1 MNCWT
6 KRILP
11 FLLSAALIMQA
22 IVIFPA
28 VEAEE
33 MTPVEASSSEESEET
48 PKLEESPEESKES
61 VKAPKPSEE
70 QPSTVVYLDGENGSD
85 TKSGKSKEEAVQTF
99 KKALEL
105 MEEDGK
111 IIVSS
116 FQENHDIVFNKKGTL
131 ELANDIT
138 LIGANNHGIK
148 LSNGAKLKAGSHTLN
163 MSGFSLAIDVAADS
177 TIQDGHYVLDHN
189 GIAFY
194 LHDNAQIA
202 GTGRQNLTISALK
215 NTANGFHFSSDAWF
229 RNCTVTVEAYKE
241 KGEIYAGLNMQNAS
255 LTTRGIWYYFDPVED
270 KKSGI
275 KKGGIHLDHSDF
287 YVYKATGSNKFTN
300 AFALLGPSYLKNGS
314 TVTADG
320 SRITVSEAF
329 TVEDSK
335 VVIKN
340 SKQGGLNVD
349 YKGADVVFR
358 NSILETSGLKSLPSF
373 GVGARSGPCSL
384 TFEGNS
390 VVNTEAKDSRVDD
403 GGVYR
408 SNQGSY
414 VVTGG
419 SFLLAHDP
427 KDRPDITTPT
437 NGKANG
443 DEKLTLFTLADSGMM
458 TLQPINKLGNTYS
471 YPVAN
476 ASADGKKHVWVPA
489 AVATF
494 TLNNADATFA
504 DKTEEPKIAQTI
516 RGYFLND
523 VTGNTNP
530 GTPSDKNGVKFLG
543 WYYKDSKG
551 QEKPFIW
558 TEKLTE
564 DRNVYA
570 KWESKQVIYHNG
582 QQGQYLDRLDND
594 AKTAKVLSFDEVLK
608 KQSAF
613 DLKGKVFQSWNTAPD
628 GSGKTI
634 QPGATLS
641 FEKDDTQIDLY
652 AQYQT
657 IGYTVAFSANG
668 GTFSADSL
676 YKQRTDVFTIQEGAN
691 GGEVAILNAQAHY
704 GEKLSDVLK
713 QFNGIN
719 GNSLMPDPNAKKLGY
734 VFGNTPGTAS
744 YWLKTPTAQG
754 GTVHFAS
761 TSFFGLAFPG
771 DDPVITANTTYY
783 MNWKPD
789 PKVTVIED
797 KNMALWGDIWTS
809 FNGQNSTAPKVIYKG
824 QVSNEKE
831 NFDVYAHVEIS
842 SIAEKMQAIEE
853 QFNNPEDLTA
863 IKLSAPTSVF
873 TATLTVPEGIDLSKA
888 TAEAVG
894 LGNCFDLGTPSVQG
908 QKITVSFTLKP
919 GITNYKELKDAVAS
933 AGIAQEEPQAR
944 SMVRMAS
951 PQKQK
956 TPKKYITLTLKNV
969 ALDHGTLEKSSD
981 NTLQIKGTLNGTF
994 QAVAQ
999 KGSTLEIFDFSWTGR
1014 QESSGKDALA
1024 QNDTDILYSL
1034 LLQTPTAL
1042 TLPGDLEV
1050 KGENDQDFNTEHQ
1063 TVYLCTRDDTLTFR
1077 GNLDVSSIQEQMDV
1091 LKESYAGATDTI
1103 QTQNVASQFVATLEL
1118 PKGLKAPSTSDQEK
1132 IQLVQG
1138 NTELFKIKEKK
1149 VDGAKIIITME
1160 LNKKYEK
1167 FDDLYKDVKAVNKTL
1182 QVLVPGITLKAD
1194 ATGQQ
1199 TVIGT
1204 VSGDFCGEAF
1214 KPDGTMKPFYFQWKA
1229 EQNDD
1234 GRDAVLATKTTLTPE
1249 ESKSIQLTLQAPVA
1263 STLYGDI
1270 LIGNDTESKAYH
1282 KVSAGEE
1289 LTYTGRLTVKPIKD
1303 LIQQLKEAYKGDSNS
1318 ITTTDIASSFTA
1330 RLTFP
1335 KGLEIPQDL
1344 SGVTLTDNTLFQIK
1358 SGDVKREDNTIVVTM
1373 TLKKNYTT
1381 FSELFKDVTDVS
1393 DTLDVTVPG
1402 IVVDANA
1409 KPNTIY
1415 TVIGA
1420 VEGFFTGKAMSSS
1433 GTTQIYNFAWTAE
1446 QDPDGVDYLLT
1457 NKDKEEQKAISYT
1470 IIVRDTTSSTST
1482 SSSSENKQSSESTQ
1496 SSDSS
1501 QSSENSQ
1508 TIDKSS
1514 DAVSVP
1520 TDSQSVPEEKPE
1532 PNPSSN
1538 TTSDTTT
1545 EEGAPTR
1552 PTVKRTD
1559 SNAPKTGELLNLVFY
1574 AGMGIFACA
1583 GAYLIKNNKRRKK

>member
-33 MTPVEASSSEESEET
+33 MTPAEESSFEET
-48 PKLEESPEESKES
+48 EKTPILEESPEEAKES
-61 VKAPKPSEE
+61 VKAPKPLEE
-70 QPSTVVYLDGENGSD
+70 QPSAVVYLDGKNGSD
-85 TKSGKSKEEAVQTF
+85 TKSGKSKEEAVKTF

-105 MEEDGK
+105 MEENGK
-111 IIVSS
+111 IVVSS
-116 FQENHDIVFNKKGTL
+116 FQENHDIAFNKKGTL

-138 LIGANNHGIK
+138 LKGANNHGIK
-148 LSNGAKLKAGSHTLN
+148 LSNGAKLKAGNHTLN

-177 TIQDGHYVLDHN
+177 TIQDGHYVLDNN

-202 GTGRQNLTISALK
+202 GTDRQNLIISALK

-229 RNCTVTVEAYKE
+229 RNCTVTVQAI
-241 KGEIYAGLNMQNAS
+241 GETGESYAGLNMQNAS

-275 KKGGIHLDHSDF
+275 KKGGIHLDQSDF
-287 YVYKATGSNKFTN
+287 YVYKATGSIHFKN

-320 SRITVSEAF
+320 SRITVSAPF
-329 TVEDSK
+329 TVEGSK

-349 YKGADVVFR
+349 YDGADVVFK
-358 NSILETSGLKSLPSF
+358 NSILETSGLKYIPSF
-373 GVGARSGPCSL
+373 GVGLHSGPCSL

-443 DEKLTLFTLADSGMM
+443 DEKLTLFTLADSSMT

-476 ASADGKKHVWVPA
+476 ASADGQKHVWVPA

-516 RGYFLND
+516 RGYFLKD

-530 GTPSDKNGVKFLG
+530 GTPSDKNGIKFLG
-543 WYYKDSKG
+543 WYYKDRKG
-551 QEKPFIW
+551 QEKPFDW

-582 QQGQYLDRLDND
+582 QQGQYLDRLDKD
-594 AKTAKVLSFDEVLK
+594 AKTAKALSFDEVLK
-608 KQSAF
+608 KESAF
-613 DLKGKVFQSWNTAPD
+613 DLKGKVFQSWSTAPD
-628 GSGKTI
+628 GSGKTV
-634 QPGATLS
+634 QPGDTLS
-641 FEKDDTQIDLY
+641 FGKDDTQIDLY

-676 YKQRTDVFTIQEGAN
+676 YKQRTDVFTIQEEAN

-761 TSFFGLAFPG
+761 TSFFGLTLPG
-771 DDPVITANTTYY
+771 EDPVITANTTYY

-789 PKVTVIED
+789 PNVTVIED
-797 KNMALWGDIWTS
+797 KNMELWGDIWTS

-824 QVSNEKE
+824 KASNEKE
-831 NFDVYAHVEIS
+831 NFEVYAHVEIS

-919 GITNYKELKDAVAS
+919 GIKNYKELKDAVAS

-1077 GNLDVSSIQEQMDV
+1077 GNLDVFSIQEQMDV

-1167 FDDLYKDVKAVNKTL
+1167 FDDLYKDVQAVNKTL

-1199 TVIGT
+1199 TVMGT

-1234 GRDAVLATKTTLTPE
+1234 GRDAVLATKTALTPE
-1249 ESKSIQLTLQAPVA
+1249 ESKSIQLTLQAPVV

-1270 LIGNDTESKAYH
+1270 LIGKDTESKAYH

-1303 LIQQLKEAYKGDSNS
+1303 LIQQLKDAYQGDSNT

-1335 KGLEIPQDL
+1335 KGLEIPRDL
-1344 SGVTLTDNTLFQIK
+1344 SSVTLTDNTLFQIK
-1358 SGDVKREDNTIVVTM
+1358 TGDVKREDNTIVVTM
-1373 TLKKNYTT
+1373 TLKKKYTT

-1420 VEGFFTGKAMSSS
+1420 VQGVFTGKAKSSS
-1433 GTTQIYNFAWTAE
+1433 GNTQIYNFAWTAE
-1446 QDPDGVDYLLT
+1446 QDPEGVDYLLT
-1457 NKDKEEQKAISYT
+1457 KKDKEEQKAISYT
-1470 IIVRDTTSSTST
+1470 IIVSGTTST

-1496 SSDSS
+1496 SSESS

-1538 TTSDTTT
+1538 TSSDTKT
-1545 EEGAPTR
+1545 EEGSPTR